1 MFVSQARR
9 TARGSALAA
18 LSAADTEELV
28 EAAGTEVAVK
38 CWGRGRPVL
47 CLHAAG
53 HGSADFELM
62 AERLEDE
69 FEIIAVD
76 LPGHGRSPADG
87 IGPGAERWADIL
99 EAVVEALYIDR
110 PILMGNGLGGAA
122 ALMAAARRPTTYAGL
137 VLCNTPG
144 LARMGAFERLACK
157 GAARVF
163 RAGER
168 GAPWYPR
175 AFEMVYRQVLTGP
188 AARDQRRRIV
198 AAANETA
205 PLLAQAW
212 TDMGESCADLRPLAE
227 RVKVPTWI
235 AWAKGDRFLS
245 WRANREATRLF
256 RKACATGF
264 RGGRAPFLEDPE
276 AFCATFRRLV
286 AENS

>member
-1 MFVSQARR
+1 MFVSQRR
-9 TARGSALAA
+9 QMGRGSPVAA
-18 LSAADTEELV
+18 LSAADTEELI
-28 EAAGTEVAVK
+28 EAAGTEIAVK

-53 HGSADFELM
+53 HGSGDFELM
-62 AERLEDE
+62 AERLQDE
-69 FEIIAVD
+69 FEIIALD

-87 IGPGAERWADIL
+87 RGPGAERWADIV
-99 EAVVEALYIDR
+99 EGAVEALYLER

-144 LARMGAFERLACK
+144 LAPMGPLEKLACRATAAIFRQGEA
-157 GAARVF
+157 GAR
-163 RAGER
+163 
-168 GAPWYPR
+168 WYPR
-175 AFEMVYRQVLTGP
+175 AFEAVYRQVLSGP
-188 AARDQRRRIV
+188 SARDQRRRIV
-198 AAANETA
+198 AAAVETA

-212 TDMGESCADLRPLAE
+212 SDMAESCADLRPLAE

-245 WRANREATRLF
+245 WRANRDATRLF
-256 RKACATGF
+256 KKACATGF